1 MIYIKIIFS
10 IIFLEIVIYF
20 LINFLKK
27 DFKWLINKDD
37 ELPDI
42 SNIKLKNFYKNSFD
56 ALLGWDRKKNTYG
69 EENSEKKT
77 FFNIS
82 KDGSRF
88 SKKYKKKQNIRIW

>member
-42 SNIKLKNFYKNSFD
+42 SNIKLKKFLQK
-56 ALLGWDRKKNTYG
+56 
-69 EENSEKKT
+69 
-77 FFNIS
+77 
-82 KDGSRF
+82 
-88 SKKYKKKQNIRIW
+88 